1 VFVILQRKWPTLI
14 SAENIAKGKLNEMEE
29 SLQAARD
36 DRKKLLQTVEQ
47 IPEMEDQLKRLM
59 EQREEAEQNCSILD
73 TTLNLLETAKNNL
86 SNQYVGGVERNFAA
100 YVHELLGDDFS
111 KALVNHDLTI
121 HVDEKGEARE
131 IDYFSAGTV
140 DSVMLCMRLALI
152 DALFKQE
159 KPFILLDD
167 PFVNLDDEHTER
179 ALEMLKEIAKNKQV
193 VYMVCNSSRC

>member
-1 VFVILQRKWPTLI
+1 
-14 SAENIAKGKLNEMEE
+14 MEE

-111 KALVNHDLTI
+111 KALVDHDLTI
-121 HVDEKGEARE
+121 HVDEKG
-131 IDYFSAGTV
+131 
-140 DSVMLCMRLALI
+140 
-152 DALFKQE
+152 
-159 KPFILLDD
+159 
-167 PFVNLDDEHTER
+167 
-179 ALEMLKEIAKNKQV
+179 
-193 VYMVCNSSRC
+193 

>member
-1 VFVILQRKWPTLI
+1 
-14 SAENIAKGKLNEMEE
+14 
-29 SLQAARD
+29 
-36 DRKKLLQTVEQ
+36 
-47 IPEMEDQLKRLM
+47 MEDQLKRLM
-59 EQREEAEQNCSILD
+59 ERREEAEQNCGILD

-86 SNQYVGGVERNFAA
+86 SNQYVGGVEQNFAA
-100 YVHELLGDDFS
+100 YVHELLGGDFS
-111 KALVNHDLTI
+111 KALVDHDLTI

-159 KPFILLDD
+159 KPFVLLDD

-193 VYMVCNSSRC
+193 VYMACNSSRC